1 MHVGAILL
9 STRNS
14 DTRSITRTVR
24 IDEDVQD
31 AIEHIAEQQNLSVN
45 ALVNKALRKFAF
57 WDTALEKF
65 EAVSTPSQLLVKM
78 MEYLSD
84 QNAKDLARRLEMSTA
99 EIGLS
104 VRTTNCLEE
113 RGIFTVND
121 LLHRTPDD
129 LLTISNFGEK
139 TLEEVYKALEGIGF
153 YRPGRDPVHVH

>member
-1 MHVGAILL
+1 PAIDRDCRSHHAIPRNGQKPKFVMHVCAILL

-78 MEYLSD
+78 MSISPPRM
-84 QNAKDLARRLEMSTA
+84 RR
-99 EIGLS
+99 
-104 VRTTNCLEE
+104 
-113 RGIFTVND
+113 
-121 LLHRTPDD
+121 
-129 LLTISNFGEK
+129 IS
-139 TLEEVYKALEGIGF
+139 
-153 YRPGRDPVHVH
+153 PGQPGQTSLRNSHSSC

>member
-31 AIEHIAEQQNLSVN
+31 AIEHIADQQYLSVN

-65 EAVSTPSQLLVKM
+65 EAVSTFSQLLVRI
-78 MEYLSD
+78 MEYLFD
-84 QNAKDLARRLEMSTA
+84 QYAKDLARSA
-99 EIGLS
+99 
-104 VRTTNCLEE
+104 
-113 RGIFTVND
+113 
-121 LLHRTPDD
+121 
-129 LLTISNFGEK
+129 
-139 TLEEVYKALEGIGF
+139 
-153 YRPGRDPVHVH
+153 GRNMVTELM